1 MELLYPKL
9 WFVWYLMITYNIRI
23 HVMQDNI
30 TNCHNSVVCDF
41 CLGNFIS
48 TNSSGSFCCSLKLL
62 KNYLLNNNIE
72 NVQRQQKRLWQK
84 LWLLLFSSVTMPKSG
99 IFWFGKVLN
108 PKLNCQSW
116 KVWECKDPK
125 LFNQS
130 AGYFFKRS
138 KK

>member
-1 MELLYPKL
+1 
-9 WFVWYLMITYNIRI
+9 MITYNIRI

-72 NVQRQQKRLWQK
+72 NVQRQQKRLAKIVTAFIFKCDNAQVWHFLIWESSEPEIK
-84 LWLLLFSSVTMPKSG
+84 LSELKSMGMQGPKT
-99 IFWFGKVLN
+99 V
-108 PKLNCQSW
+108 
-116 KVWECKDPK
+116 
-125 LFNQS
+125 
-130 AGYFFKRS
+130 
-138 KK
+138 